1 MVLNSIVV
9 LHLHNPKEKV
19 WGELVALNAAGIT
32 IRGVNLNFFEE
43 LLRAAASGDETAALS
58 TGFYPMHRVE
68 HMSVD
73 ESRPGAPSLAD
84 RFQRRLGVSVQEFFR
99 LEDAEQ

>member
-9 LHLHNPKEKV
+9 LHLHTPKEKV

-32 IRGVNLNFFEE
+32 IRGVNLNYFEE
-43 LLRAAASGDETAALS
+43 FLRSAAAGDEGAALS
-58 TGFYPMHRVE
+58 TSFYPIYRVE
-68 HMSVD
+68 HMSLD

-84 RFQRRLGVSVQEFFR
+84 RFQQRTGIALQEFFR
-99 LEDAEQ
+99 SEDAEQ